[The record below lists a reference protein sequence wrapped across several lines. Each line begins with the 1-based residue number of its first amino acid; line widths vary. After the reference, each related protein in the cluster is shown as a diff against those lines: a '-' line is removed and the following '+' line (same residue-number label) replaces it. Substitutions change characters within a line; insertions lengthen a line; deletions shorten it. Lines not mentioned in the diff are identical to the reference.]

1 MKLKYLGTAA
11 AEGIP
16 ALFCRCEMCA
26 YARKAGGKEIRRR
39 AGALLDGTLKLDFGP
54 DSYWQMISENLDY
67 TDIHAALITHSH
79 EDHLEPCDVTYRR
92 PGFANKLDGDRPMTV
107 YGNGKVMQVLEK
119 YSVGPWQNKK
129 QLQAFETVEIEGY
142 QVTPLEAVHCL
153 SWEPD
158 ARWPVVFE
166 NRAYL
171 RKEEAFIYLIEKDGK
186 KLLYAHDTDE
196 LTPADMDYLAGKKID
211 LISLDCTNGLIQAEY
226 IGHMGAA
233 DNLRMREKLLAC
245 GAADAHTI
253 FVANH
258 FSHNGAAPMAEMQKR
273 LPGFI
278 VAYDGME
285 IEF

>member
-67 TDIHAALITHSH
+67 TDIHAVLITHSH

-107 YGNGKVMQVLEK
+107 YGNVKVMQVLEK

-142 QVTPLEAVHCL
+142 QVTPL
-153 SWEPD
+153 
-158 ARWPVVFE
+158 
-166 NRAYL
+166 
-171 RKEEAFIYLIEKDGK
+171 
-186 KLLYAHDTDE
+186 
-196 LTPADMDYLAGKKID
+196 
-211 LISLDCTNGLIQAEY
+211 
-226 IGHMGAA
+226 
-233 DNLRMREKLLAC
+233 
-245 GAADAHTI
+245 
-253 FVANH
+253 
-258 FSHNGAAPMAEMQKR
+258 
-273 LPGFI
+273 
-278 VAYDGME
+278 
-285 IEF
+285 

>member
-67 TDIHAALITHSH
+67 TDIHAVLITHSH

-171 RKEEAFIYLIEKDGK
+171 RGEEAFIYLIEKDGK
-186 KLLYAHDTDE
+186 KL
-196 LTPADMDYLAGKKID
+196 
-211 LISLDCTNGLIQAEY
+211 S
-226 IGHMGAA
+226 
-233 DNLRMREKLLAC
+233 
-245 GAADAHTI
+245 
-253 FVANH
+253 FV
-258 FSHNGAAPMAEMQKR
+258 K
-273 LPGFI
+273 
-278 VAYDGME
+278 DGDRPSE
-285 IEF
+285 RA